1 MEGRG
6 GECKVGGGVEGFFL
20 RRCINQYPSRTAKVR
35 VGERERER
43 ERERDDNCVHACV
56 CV

>member
-43 ERERDDNCVHACV
+43 ERER
-56 CV
+56 